1 MPGTAPYDRMGF
13 ERQLL
18 MGNPG
23 GTATIVLTNVTDIK
37 HDIAV
42 DKADTTVRGDGTS
55 VPIKTDKP
63 VARNPK
69 ITWSMR
75 DQPNDAQ
82 LALLRAAAKA
92 ARPVALVVKEYN
104 SAGALAAIFDGD
116 CNISVSEDH
125 GLAGGGMFAFE
136 ASASRDYGRLPVF

>member
-1 MPGTAPYDRMGF
+1 MGAPYDRMGF

-23 GTATIVLTNVTDIK
+23 ATATVLLTNVIDIK

-63 VARNPK
+63 IARNPK
-69 ITWSMR
+69 ITWGMR

-92 ARPVALVVKEYN
+92 ARPVALVIKEYN
-104 SAGALAAIFDGD
+104 SGGTLAVIFDGD
-116 CNISVSEDH
+116 CNIGVSEDH
-125 GLAGGGMFAFE
+125 GLGGGGMFNFDCTM
-136 ASASRDYGRLPVF
+136 SRDYGRLPVF